1 MSEQQ
6 LREMLDAIPDLSDEH
21 SYIPSQILARIYAES
36 RAQQSRANESCEPDP
51 EPPGD
56 PRPEDE
62 IVAEE
67 LQLTPKLTID
77 DLLRIRR
84 EYAMSHHPDRVAPSE
99 RERATRRMTIAN
111 MLIDQAMREKRA
123 AAGAPRR

>member
-6 LREMLDAIPDLSDEH
+6 LRDMLDAMPELSDEH
-21 SYIPSQILARIYAES
+21 SYIPSQILARIYAEA
-36 RAQQSRANESCEPDP
+36 RAQHTRANESREPDP
-51 EPPGD
+51 EPAED
-56 PRPEDE
+56 PRSEDE

-67 LQLTPKLTID
+67 LQLSPKLTID

-84 EYAMSHHPDRVAPSE
+84 EYAMSHHPDRVSPSE

-111 MLIDQAMREKRA
+111 MLIDQAMRERRA
-123 AAGAPRR
+123 AARAPRR